1 MSPESLNQFFK
12 NKSLSVDESELAPFL
27 KKLAKL
33 RYKQKQFFK
42 TKSPIHLKECKD
54 LEIEVDKFLENNL
67 YTYDPRLDDSTPKTL
82 FDY

>member
-1 MSPESLNQFFK
+1 MSPNNDFLK
-12 NKSLSVDESELAPFL
+12 NKCLSVDESELGPFL

-42 TKSPIHLKECKD
+42 TKSPIHLNECKA
-54 LEIEVDKFLENNL
+54 LEVEIDKFLENNL
-67 YTYDPRLDDSTPKTL
+67 YTYDPRLEDAPKTL